1 MKKKIGNIGLLAML
15 FSLFACEMEL
25 NPYAEE
31 TNHVSFVYEKAS
43 DTLVRYTFAYQ
54 QSSVLVDTVWLRA
67 TVVGQL
73 SPQAR
78 KIKIEQ
84 LFLDGIDNAEVGVHF
99 EPFQEHYVIEANATG
114 VDVPIILKRDVS
126 LLEKEYVLGIQLK
139 STNDFELVSSQNTLK
154 QVVFSDILLKPK
166 TWGGAADNY
175 FLEYGYE
182 KHKLMIDVAA
192 EYGVVVD
199 DAWIEE
205 VVKDYGYV
213 MFWQSVFD
221 AALLRENELRKS
233 QGLETL
239 KEGPEYGNIEVQF
252 KYNWF

>member
-1 MKKKIGNIGLLAML
+1 MKIKIKNIGLLAVL

-25 NPYAEE
+25 HPYDKEE
-31 TNHVSFVYEKAS
+31 NHISFVYEKAS

-54 QSSVLVDTVWLRA
+54 QSEVLVDTVWLRA
-67 TVVGQL
+67 TVVGKL
-73 SPQAR
+73 SEQAR
-78 KIKIEQ
+78 EVKIEQ
-84 LFLDGIDNAEVGVHF
+84 LFLEGMDNAEVGKHF
-99 EPFQEHYVIEANATG
+99 QPFQESYIVEANETG
-114 VDVPIILKRDVS
+114 VDIPIILIRDTS
-126 LLEKEYVLGIQLK
+126 LLTHEYALNVALK
-139 STNDFELVSSQNTLK
+139 NSTDFELVASKSTVK
-154 QVVFSDILLKPK
+154 HIVFSDILLKPK

-175 FLEYGYE
+175 FLNYGYE

-192 EYGVVVD
+192 KYNVVVD

-221 AALLRENELRKS
+221 AALLRENEARNA
-233 QGLETL
+233 QGLGAL
-239 KEGPEYGNIEVQF
+239 CEGPEYGNIEVQF

>member
-1 MKKKIGNIGLLAML
+1 
-15 FSLFACEMEL
+15 
-25 NPYAEE
+25 
-31 TNHVSFVYEKAS
+31 
-43 DTLVRYTFAYQ
+43 
-54 QSSVLVDTVWLRA
+54 
-67 TVVGQL
+67 
-73 SPQAR
+73 
-78 KIKIEQ
+78 
-84 LFLDGIDNAEVGVHF
+84 
-99 EPFQEHYVIEANATG
+99 
-114 VDVPIILKRDVS
+114 
-126 LLEKEYVLGIQLK
+126 
-139 STNDFELVSSQNTLK
+139 
-154 QVVFSDILLKPK
+154 
-166 TWGGAADNY
+166 
-175 FLEYGYE
+175 
-182 KHKLMIDVAA
+182 MIDVAA